1 MMEHQKIISV
11 SMGPPEAAL
20 LASGIQLLLRELSA
34 EINSLDID
42 DVADMLTA
50 MAVKARAE
58 MMLASLCE
66 WLGFDSEQTDSFIK
80 DAEGSCYGQ
89 D

>member
-1 MMEHQKIISV
+1 MMEHQEVLSV
-11 SMGPPEAAL
+11 AMGRAEAGL
-20 LASGIQLLLRELSA
+20 MASGIQLLLRELSA
-34 EINSLDID
+34 EIESFDVD
-42 DVADMLTA
+42 DVADMITV
-50 MAVKARAE
+50 MAAKARAE